1 MRAKIHTLFWTRRQL
16 SGLEGLYFDK
26 YTLVQVVGRYV
37 DIASYIRS
45 FVYHSDAIDLWYV
58 CELHTGL
65 KFAQGDTRKEAIENA
80 KERISKQGRAGVLRS
95 ILNVNRKID
104 KIPKPYKY
112 REGATEPEDR
122 SLEGWTDIILN
133 GSKDGC

>member
-37 DIASYIRS
+37 DIVSYIKS

-65 KFAQGDTRKEAIENA
+65 KFAHGDTRKEAIENA

-95 ILNVNRKID
+95 VLIVNRKIGE
-104 KIPKPYKY
+104 IPKPYKY
-112 REGATEPEDR
+112 IEE
-122 SLEGWTDIILN
+122 L
-133 GSKDGC
+133 